1 MSRRTRN
8 RLIWLAV
15 FGVTMGLFEAAVV
28 VYLRRIVYPG
38 GFSFPLVT
46 LEGGLAFVEIAREAA
61 SLLMIASVAVLAGRR
76 SVEKLACFLYI
87 FGIWDVLYYV
97 FLKLVLGWPGSI
109 LDPDILFLIPVPWV
123 GPVLAPVLVAVIMI
137 SAGVVTIWLEERGTP
152 VRVTGC
158 NLGAVVICALV
169 IILSFCLGWRT
180 VFEEQPGP
188 FAWWLFLLGLVP
200 ATGVFAHEAY
210 RSIRRGGGDSPHTAS
225 AAEDAEH
232 AEPGTSAGSS

>member
-1 MSRRTRN
+1 MSQQTRN

-28 VYLRRIVYPG
+28 VYLRRIVYPE

-76 SVEKLACFLYI
+76 LVEKLACFVYI
-87 FGIWDVLYYV
+87 FGIWDILYYV
-97 FLKLVLGWPGSI
+97 FLKIALDWPSS
-109 LDPDILFLIPVPWV
+109 LLEPDILFLIPVPWV
-123 GPVLAPVLVAVIMI
+123 GPVLAPVLVAAVMI
-137 SAGVVTIWLEERGTP
+137 SAGVVTIWLEERGAP
-152 VRVTGC
+152 LRVNWR
-158 NLGAVVICALV
+158 NLGAEVICAFV

-180 VFEEQPGP
+180 VFKEEPGP

-200 ATGVFAHEAY
+200 ATGVFAYEVAM
-210 RSIRRGGGDSPHTAS
+210 SLRRKRDRDAAS
-225 AAEDAEH
+225 T
-232 AEPGTSAGSS
+232 G